1 LASSEK
7 PIFIV
12 GVHRSGTTLLRYM
25 LNSHPRIYIPP
36 ESDFIPRFFRR
47 NPQQILSVGE
57 VSRILD
63 IIFNQYRFV
72 REWQGPA
79 LHVSDFPKG
88 NLTPAKFL
96 DTLYCTYAQQNDA
109 SRWGD
114 KTPIYSSYVDMLAQL
129 FTQAQFI
136 HLIRDGRD
144 VALSML
150 DKWGQ
155 QDFHID
161 IYFAARNWVRR
172 TRKAQMDGKH
182 LGSERY
188 YEIQYEDLVADPK
201 YELGKICDFLNET
214 YLPEMAQPQKLARKT
229 IEPGSFHDPL
239 REPPSIQRV
248 ARWRSE
254 MQSEDLYLV
263 QRVAGS
269 LLQQLGYPLVEQIQP
284 SFTEYIRQV
293 VLAGKYQILQAGRNG
308 MTFLGL
314 KPPI

>member
-36 ESDFIPRFFRR
+36 ESDFIPRFFLR
-47 NPQQILSVGE
+47 NPQKILSVGE
-57 VSRILD
+57 VNRILD

-79 LHVSDFPKG
+79 LHVNDFPQK
-88 NLTPAKFL
+88 NLTPQRFL
-96 DTLYCTYAQQNDA
+96 DTLYDIYAQQNHA
-109 SRWGD
+109 ARWGD
-114 KTPIYSSYVDMLAQL
+114 KTPIYSSYVDLLDQL
-129 FTQAQFI
+129 FSQAQFI
-136 HLIRDGRD
+136 HMIRDGRD

-155 QDFHID
+155 QDLHID
-161 IYFAARNWVRR
+161 IYFTARNWVRR
-172 TRKAQMDGKH
+172 TQKAQMDGKH
-182 LGSERY
+182 LGSSRY
-188 YEIQYEDLVADPK
+188 YELKYEDLVVDPK
-201 YELGKICDFLNET
+201 KELGKICEFLNET
-214 YLPEMAQPQKLARKT
+214 YFPEMAQPQKLARKT

-239 REPPSIQRV
+239 REPPSTQRV
-248 ARWRSE
+248 ARWRCE
-254 MQSEDLYLV
+254 MQSEDLYLF

-284 SFTEYIRQV
+284 SFSALIRQFF
-293 VLAGKYQILQAGRNG
+293 LAGKYQILQAGRNG
-308 MTFLGL
+308 MTYLGL